1 LGKAFFAGAFC
12 MSDNLRARYQ
22 RDQLHAAARD
32 GDRARVAIL
41 LAKKYPVNRFDEV
54 GKTPLHYAVQS
65 GHLEIVAQLIAAGA
79 NVNAQDERSIGNT
92 PLSDNVEICSFEMVK
107 QLIDAGA
114 DPAIPGWMQLTAIH
128 RAQRRKDTDAR
139 EIQQLL
145 QKAANRRRK

>member
-1 LGKAFFAGAFC
+1 
-12 MSDNLRARYQ
+12 
-22 RDQLHAAARD
+22 
-32 GDRARVAIL
+32 VAIL

-114 DPAIPGWMQLTAIH
+114 IH